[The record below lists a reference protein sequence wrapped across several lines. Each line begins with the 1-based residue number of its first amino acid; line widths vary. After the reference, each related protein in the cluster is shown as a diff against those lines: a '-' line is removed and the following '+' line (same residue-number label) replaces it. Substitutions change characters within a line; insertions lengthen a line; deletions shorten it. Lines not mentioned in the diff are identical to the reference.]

1 MRSLLSTLLIAIIT
15 GLLGIVALW
24 QFRDG
29 NLHRMLGKPPTSLG
43 EKIFPDFDPNEAA
56 KIILKTDGIEAEFI
70 KTEGGWHA
78 TRPWND
84 RMDSRAALAIIGL
97 TSSTIAEDRV
107 PRDQLDPDVAGL
119 GAGCYTI
126 RIQNS
131 RKDTTAFYRL
141 GRKTP
146 WEYLSTAQGATPA
159 PTMYLL
165 PLERGRKS
173 HVYAATGDILPL
185 LKDNFKFLR
194 DHRPFYFNP
203 LNLEKI
209 RIKTSQG
216 ELTLGRASTTSAW
229 RIVKPLDLGTDPKTM
244 KILLESLYELQAVKV
259 SDRSELTLPEDDA
272 ESAGIEIA
280 IRSFGVEEEV
290 MLEIFTPEDPEFR
303 TAKAIVSDRPDTA
316 FDLLIKTEPEMIS
329 VSDLPLTV
337 NELRES
343 TLCNLNIASVRGIAI
358 ESVSA
363 PTILVTRQPPAPW
376 MVTVNH
382 VQKEANEMRLYELLK
397 AVTETRAVS
406 FVTDSA
412 PEDLSPW
419 GLDRPVL
426 KLVFLAQNHQSLTL
440 LFGLD
445 TKGELFAKRKDSP
458 SIMSLDPGFLEKI
471 AILQHEWQHARLG
484 SFNRVDLKSLKRQRA
499 GEEVLELGY
508 DAIGDTWKAAQSGV
522 DVTAE
527 LDPLKANFLMGVI
540 ESLQVIHWLSADD
553 PDAVEAL
560 QKPFLSFEIVQHTVD
575 EFGGSTG
582 EVRETLSIG
591 IHPRNGK
598 TYGRKSSDGSH
609 FTLPEEAL
617 LKLNVPLLDE

>member
-15 GLLGIVALW
+15 VLLGMVALW

-29 NLHRMLGKPPTSLG
+29 NLHRMFGKPPIPLG
-43 EKIFPDFDPNEAA
+43 KKIFPDFDPNDAV
-56 KIILKTDGIEAEFI
+56 KITLKNDGMEAEFI
-70 KTEGGWHA
+70 KAEGGWHA

-107 PRDQLDPDVAGL
+107 PRDHLDSDIAGL

-126 RIQNS
+126 QIENS
-131 RKDTTAFYRL
+131 RKETTAYYRL

-165 PLERGRKS
+165 TLERGMKS

-203 LNLEKI
+203 LNLEQI

-216 ELTLGRASTTSAW
+216 ELTLGRASIATAW
-229 RIVKPLDLGTDPKTM
+229 RIEKPLDLGTDPKTM
-244 KILLESLYELQAVKV
+244 KTLLESLVELQAVKV
-259 SDRSELTLPEDDA
+259 SDRSELTLPEDDT
-272 ESAGIEIA
+272 ESAGVEIA

-290 MLEIFTPEDPEFR
+290 MLEVFKPEDPESR
-303 TAKAIVSDRPDTA
+303 IAKAIVSDRPDTG

-329 VSDLPLTV
+329 ISDLPLTV

-382 VQKEANEMRLYELLK
+382 LQKEANEMRLYELLK
-397 AVTETRAVS
+397 AVTETRVVS

-426 KLVFLAQNHQSLTL
+426 KLTFLAENHQSLAL
-440 LFGLD
+440 MFGLD
-445 TKGELFAKRKDSP
+445 TKGELFAKRKDSS
-458 SIMSLDPGFLEKI
+458 SIMSVDPGFLEKI
-471 AILQHEWQHARLG
+471 AVRQHEWQHARLG

-499 GEEVLELGY
+499 GEELLELGY
-508 DAIGDTWKAAQSGV
+508 DVIGDTWKAEQNGV
-522 DVTAE
+522 DVMAE

-540 ESLQVIHWLSADD
+540 ESLQVIDWLSEDD
-553 PDAVEAL
+553 QDAVEAL
-560 QKPFLSFEIVQHTVD
+560 GKPFLIFEIVQHTVD
-575 EFGGSTG
+575 EFGDTTG
-582 EVRETLSIG
+582 ETRETLNFG
-591 IHPRNGK
+591 IHPRNGGA
-598 TYGRKSSDGSH
+598 YGRKSSDGSH